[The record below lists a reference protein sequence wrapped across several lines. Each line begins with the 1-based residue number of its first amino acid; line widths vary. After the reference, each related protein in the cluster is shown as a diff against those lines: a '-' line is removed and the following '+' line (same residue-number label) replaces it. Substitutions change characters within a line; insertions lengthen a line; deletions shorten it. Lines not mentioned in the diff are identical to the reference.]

1 MSKFRMDRNTT
12 EHYTSFEDLAK
23 AYGCKP
29 VTKQT
34 SDKNKL
40 KKQQENFCDKNKCR
54 ACGKSMSFVTGNVMA
69 CQNPECKG
77 IKWKRI
83 DKEGNEIITYLPS
96 YNLLN
101 DRSANIANNI
111 FA

>member
-40 KKQQENFCDKNKCR
+40 KKQQENFCDKNKN
-54 ACGKSMSFVTGNVMA
+54 FV
-69 CQNPECKG
+69 
-77 IKWKRI
+77 
-83 DKEGNEIITYLPS
+83 
-96 YNLLN
+96 
-101 DRSANIANNI
+101 
-111 FA
+111 

>member
-1 MSKFRMDRNTT
+1 MSEFRMDKKTT
-12 EHYTSFEDLAK
+12 AHYSSFEELAR
-23 AYGCKP
+23 AYGLKP
-29 VTKQT
+29 VSKQT

-40 KKQQENFCDKNKCR
+40 KKQQEKFCEKNKCK
-54 ACGKSMSFVTGNVMA
+54 ACGKPMNFVTGNVMA

-77 IKWKRI
+77 IKQERI
-83 DKEGNEIITYLPS
+83 DNEGNKIIIYLPS

-101 DRSANIANNI
+101 DRSAEIANNI